1 MGIHERRDFLLIAI
15 FKYIQQLFSFFVNFE
30 EEGIVF
36 NSSLPAVK
44 QVKGGNESIKDTSVF
59 YLCLQGNVFLWTA
72 LPFVMML
79 GIGDVTN

>member
-36 NSSLPAVK
+36 NTSLPAVK

-59 YLCLQGNVFLWTA
+59 CFICAFKAMFFFGQLALRDDAWFL
-72 LPFVMML
+72 
-79 GIGDVTN
+79 

>member
-1 MGIHERRDFLLIAI
+1 M
-15 FKYIQQLFSFFVNFE
+15 NFE

-59 YLCLQGNVFLWTA
+59 CFICAFKAMFFSLDS

-79 GIGDVTN
+79 GFGDVTN

>member
-1 MGIHERRDFLLIAI
+1 M
-15 FKYIQQLFSFFVNFE
+15 NFE

-44 QVKGGNESIKDTSVF
+44 QVKGGNESIKDISVLF

-79 GIGDVTN
+79 GFDDVTN